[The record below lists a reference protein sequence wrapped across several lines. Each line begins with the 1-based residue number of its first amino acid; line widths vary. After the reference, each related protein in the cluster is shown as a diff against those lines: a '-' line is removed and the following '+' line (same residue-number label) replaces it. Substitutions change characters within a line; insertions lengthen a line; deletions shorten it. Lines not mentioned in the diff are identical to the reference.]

1 MYFNYNMDRFW
12 ISNPTSSYKSFG
24 RVCAYICG
32 TKYFEV
38 GFIAL
43 STIFQLYHGDQ
54 YYWWRK
60 PETPRKPLTCH
71 KSLTNFIT

>member
-1 MYFNYNMDRFW
+1 VCIDQAEDKYMYFNYNMDRFW

-38 GFIAL
+38 GFIE
-43 STIFQLYHGDQ
+43 YD
-54 YYWWRK
+54 YNK
-60 PETPRKPLTCH
+60 
-71 KSLTNFIT
+71 

>member
-12 ISNPTSSYKSFG
+12 ISNPTSRYKSFG

-38 GFIAL
+38 GFIE
-43 STIFQLYHGDQ
+43 YD
-54 YYWWRK
+54 YNK
-60 PETPRKPLTCH
+60 
-71 KSLTNFIT
+71 